1 MIQVE
6 AVFSGEFL
14 DNREQREIWLH
25 KRGEKSPMIV
35 TDSQSKEKRASSD
48 FEDTGDVSS
57 GKQQKLERL
66 RCCNMLFQ
74 EATLCETLISAL
86 SKADI

>member
-1 MIQVE
+1 
-6 AVFSGEFL
+6 
-14 DNREQREIWLH
+14 
-25 KRGEKSPMIV
+25 MIV

-86 SKADI
+86 PNLFRTSHIQTIKE

>member
-1 MIQVE
+1 
-6 AVFSGEFL
+6 
-14 DNREQREIWLH
+14 
-25 KRGEKSPMIV
+25 MIV

-57 GKQQKLERL
+57 GKQQKLERV

-74 EATLCETLISAL
+74 VSAVRDL
-86 SKADI
+86 DFCFIKSRHLGHPTSRLLKNKSVML